1 MALHKN
7 GVIYFRRGE
16 NPQLSRNFTGREF
29 ECPCGLCEIQR
40 VSSELV
46 ERLQVIRDAVDAP
59 IIVTSGY
66 RCKEYQELLRKRG
79 YETATGTS
87 THELGQAADIVIAGT
102 KSRFVWYAE
111 MLFKAIGDGGN
122 WMHVDLRRDKVRR
135 WGYQATEG
143 QEDLGKMS

>member
-7 GVIYFRRGE
+7 GVIYFKRGE

-79 YETATGTS
+79 YETAMRTP
-87 THELGQAADIVIAGT
+87 THELRQAADIVNAGT

-111 MLFKAIGDGGN
+111 MLFIAIGDGGN
-122 WMHVDLRRDKVRR
+122 WMLVDLRRYKVRR
-135 WGYQATEG
+135 W
-143 QEDLGKMS
+143 D